1 MSEGKW
7 GGLWRI
13 GGMYIDSI
21 GTGAGLSFLKGPGA
35 NNSVSVLFLSG
46 NLLYNLYSFAQESVH

>member
-46 NLLYNLYSFAQESVH
+46 NLLYNLLD